1 MRAIY
6 NKVVQGL
13 QPEQRINFVDASLN
27 GSHLCTSVED
37 VNQWMLITDMK
48 HMIIYPKN

>member
-1 MRAIY
+1 MKARY
-6 NKVVQGL
+6 NKIVQVY
-13 QPEQRINFVDASLN
+13 QPLQRINFVDASLN
-27 GSHLCTSVED
+27 VSHFCKSIED